1 MTVLLATGRPRP
13 TAQTPV
19 IDAALVVSPDE
30 PMSCYGDAT
39 WSLAPLN
46 ANPSVERKSIHWT
59 KFPPTTAH
67 ELRQITHTFINR
79 SLPDSFLRGRSG
91 AWRTRMNA
99 ESIYEVAM
107 AWRDFARWLHAAD
120 ITTLADHDDQ
130 TYSDFIAHLVR
141 ERGLSRS
148 TVLHR
153 MTALTRLW
161 VFDTIGTAPFGVTQ
175 PPWEHEGVDDY
186 LPPATEG
193 GGENS
198 TEPITPATMGPLLIW
213 AMRTVDDLATDILAA
228 WTEKERLIER
238 AEKAV
243 ATNESLASLKTYLH
257 EIAAAD
263 GPIPMHI
270 HAGKDVTSVSYIAG
284 LTGAS
289 IGQVSSMTRRKA
301 WRDYRARHPG
311 PSPLPTNITALVNG
325 RRWAESVDFADAD
338 VLMRHL
344 GTACFIVLAYLTG
357 MRPGEVLGLRTDC
370 CPEPATGRH
379 LIFGNIYKTARDE
392 NGNHHSG
399 GELRE
404 APWVAIEPA
413 VNAIRILEK
422 IVPGDSLLFDASA
435 HDFPNHRPGY
445 AGSLLAHTMNSRIED
460 FILWANDMAHQ
471 LDLPT
476 EAIPPDP
483 HGRVGTSRFRRTL
496 AWHIARRPG
505 GLVALAVQYGHLRT
519 TVSAGYAARSR
530 DGIHT
535 LLDIETAR
543 ATADTLMTLQE
554 SLAEGTGL
562 SGPAAR
568 RAIHAAAHAPT
579 FAGSIRTARQA
590 RDILGN
596 PALAVHDNP
605 HAYLMCV
612 YNRDKALCHRTDAA
626 DTPSLDRCVSSCA
639 NITRTDQHTA
649 EMTWQAESLEKQ
661 AASKTVPLPLADR
674 LRDQAGRL
682 RKLVEHHRNS
692 RITREETSG

>member
-1 MTVLLATGRPRP
+1 MTILLAAGHSRP
-13 TAQTPV
+13 TAQTLV

-46 ANPSVERKSIHWT
+46 ANPSVERKSIHWA
-59 KFPPTTAH
+59 KFPRTTQH
-67 ELRQITHTFINR
+67 ELRQITHAFING

-107 AWRDFARWLHAAD
+107 VWRDFARWMHAAE
-120 ITTLADHDDQ
+120 ITSVADCDDQ
-130 TYSDFIAHLVR
+130 TYTEYIAHLVR

-161 VFDTIGTAPFGVTQ
+161 VFDTISIAPHGVAQ
-175 PPWEHEGVDDY
+175 PPWEREGVDDY
-186 LPPATEG
+186 LPPATDG
-193 GGENS
+193 SGENS
-198 TEPITPATMGPLLIW
+198 AEPITPATMGPLLIW
-213 AMRTVDDLATDILAA
+213 AMRTVDDLAPDILAA
-228 WTEKERLIER
+228 WTEKNRLIER
-238 AEKAV
+238 AENAI
-243 ATNESLASLKTYLH
+243 ATNESLASLKAYLH
-257 EIAAAD
+257 EIAAAG

-270 HAGKDVTSVSYIAG
+270 HAGKHVTSVSYIAG

-289 IGQVSSMTRRKA
+289 IGQVSNMTRRKA
-301 WRDYRARHPG
+301 WRDYRAQHPG
-311 PSPLPTNITALVNG
+311 RSPLPATITALVHG
-325 RRWAESVDFADAD
+325 RRWADSIDFADAD

-357 MRPGEVLGLRTDC
+357 MRPGEVLGLRTGC
-370 CPEPATGRH
+370 CPQPATGRH
-379 LIFGNIYKTARDE
+379 LIFGNTYKTARDE

-413 VNAIRILEK
+413 VNAIRILEE
-422 IVPGDSLLFDASA
+422 IVPNESLLFDSSA
-435 HDFPNHRPGY
+435 HDFPNHRPDN

-460 FILWANDMAHQ
+460 FISWANDLAHH

-476 EAIPPDP
+476 EVVPPDL

-543 ATADTLMTLQE
+543 ATADTLMSLHE
-554 SLAEGTGL
+554 GLAEGAGL

-568 RAIHAAAHAPT
+568 RAIHAAAQVPT

-590 RDILGN
+590 QDILRN
-596 PALAVHDNP
+596 PVLAVHDNP

-612 YNRDKALCHRTDAA
+612 YNREKALCHRTTAA
-626 DTPSLDRCVSSCA
+626 DTPSLDRCVSSCV
-639 NITRTDQHTA
+639 NITRTDQHAA

-661 AASKTVPLPLADR
+661 AASESVPLPLADR
-674 LRDQAGRL
+674 IRDQADRL
-682 RKLVEHHRNS
+682 RMLVEHHRSN
-692 RITREETSG
+692 RITREETSA